1 MRSSCPSDLKDK
13 SRVTPGSQMN
23 DNAADSLPN
32 PDLEVIL
39 GKIKQASQ
47 TILKTKEKR
56 KSEEVGKHKS
66 EKSRNNRK
74 SATDSVTVSDKK
86 QATEKVPS
94 VSHLV
99 DDPINEHGR
108 KPLKKRAREKV
119 LFVSHLVDE
128 PINELGRKPLKK
140 RAREKVPYVS
150 HLVDDPINEH
160 GRKRLKKAV
169 RKSPIKKLAAKFGIS
184 ESNIAVSG
192 SSTHVKEV
200 LIGGVGVSSPEPEGK
215 HEINAGDEMHETNV
229 AFENENTD
237 MHLTGKAGNLLSLFE
252 VWN

>member
-1 MRSSCPSDLKDK
+1 LNLGETSSLPASGNDPENLLLNKMRSSCPSDLKDK
-13 SRVTPGSQMN
+13 GRVTPGSQMN

-56 KSEEVGKHKS
+56 KSEEVGKRKS

-99 DDPINEHGR
+99 DDPINEH
-108 KPLKKRAREKV
+108 
-119 LFVSHLVDE
+119 
-128 PINELGRKPLKK
+128 GRKPLKK

-237 MHLTGKAGNLLSLFE
+237 MHLTGKTGNLLSLFE